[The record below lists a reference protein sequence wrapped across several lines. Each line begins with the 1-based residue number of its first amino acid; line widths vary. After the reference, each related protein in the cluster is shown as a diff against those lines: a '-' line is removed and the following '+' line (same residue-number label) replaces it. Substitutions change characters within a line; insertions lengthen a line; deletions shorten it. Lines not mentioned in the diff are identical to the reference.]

1 MHTSR
6 LFPRSHAALLT
17 CFLLCSFLPVLAQSP
32 KMTVRYDTHRDLSA
46 PLSEMIKTAP
56 PPSLVK
62 HEAEPLRRIPL
73 PAGMTQLEEDPVRQ
87 HVTGPLTPVV
97 GTSFEGLGNGQY
109 GFSVNSAP
117 PDTNGTVGATQYV
130 QWVNSSFAIFN
141 KSTGALIA
149 GPTAGNTLWSGFG
162 GGCQTNNDGDP
173 VVLYD
178 KAAQRWVFS
187 QFSVSTTPYLQCV
200 AVSTT
205 SDATGTYNRYSF
217 QYSGFDDYPKMA
229 VWSDAY
235 YETFNIFAGGTTFSG
250 ADACA
255 YNRTA
260 MLAGSAA
267 TQVCFQQSTAVG
279 GLLPSD
285 IDGSTAPPAGSPN
298 YLVYYGTNSLNLYKF
313 HVDFATPA
321 NSTFTGPTVIPVAA
335 FSALCSGGTC
345 VPQPGTSQQLD
356 SLADRLM
363 YRLAYR
369 NFGSHESLVV
379 NHSVTAGSG
388 GGIRWYEIQN
398 PSGTPTVAQQGT
410 FAPDSSYRW
419 MGSIA
424 MDQSGDIAVGYSVSS
439 SSVNPSVRYAGRVPT
454 DPAGTLESEVNVV
467 SGTGSQSGSSLSR
480 WGDYSAMQVDPVDDC
495 TFWYTQE
502 YMKTTGAF
510 NWNTRIANFKF
521 PTCGGTATPDFSVAA
536 SPASVTVTQGSNG
549 TSTITVTSLAGFNA
563 ATTLSASGLPSGV
576 TAAFSTNPVT
586 PPANGTATST
596 LTLTA
601 SGTATTGAATVTI
614 TGTSGSTTHTTT
626 IALTVNASAAAN
638 FTIGASPA
646 SLTVAQG
653 GTGNSTVTITSQNSF
668 NSATTLS
675 ATGLP
680 TGVTAAFSTNPV
692 TPPANG
698 SATSTLTFTASA
710 SATVGTATV
719 TVTGVSGALT
729 HSTTIALTVNSS
741 VALNTA
747 SYNSTVKA
755 PACASVGSGC
765 DSGPSLLLGRDT
777 LSGGNE
783 PNQPNTI
790 NNSCAD
796 GTSGTF
802 HSDES
807 NDRLVIQTTDGSA
820 LAPGKTVKVS
830 ATVWAYSGFTSD
842 HLDLYY
848 AANASS
854 PTWVLIATITPP
866 AAGAQTLSANY
877 TLPSGGASQ
886 AVRANFR
893 YTGSA
898 SSCSTGAYDDHD
910 DLVFAVGGGTPGFTV
925 AAAPSAV
932 SVTQGSTAN
941 STITVASQNSFNSAT
956 TLSVSGLP
964 TGVTAAFS
972 TNPVTPPA
980 NGTATSTLTFT
991 ASGTAT
997 TGPATV
1003 TVTGTS
1009 GSLVQT
1015 ATITLTVTTAGGAQ
1029 TAVYDSTLKAPKCAT
1044 VGSSCDSGASLLL
1057 GKDNMS
1063 GGAEPNQP
1071 NTINSSCADGT
1082 SGTFHSDE
1090 SNDRLVVTSSGGALT
1105 HGTTVTVTATV
1116 WAWNTGSADALD
1128 LYYAA
1133 NANSPTWVLIG
1144 TIVPSAGGA
1153 QSISRTYTLPTGSLQ
1168 AVRANFRYQG
1178 SASSCSTG
1186 AYDDHDDLVFA
1197 VN

>member
-1 MHTSR
+1 MTTQKPFSPRHVAVVACFV
-6 LFPRSHAALLT
+6 LFSSIAG
-17 CFLLCSFLPVLAQSP
+17 LAQSR
-32 KMTVRYDTHRDLSA
+32 MTVRRDVHRDVSA
-46 PLSEMIKTAP
+46 PLREMILHAP
-56 PPSLVK
+56 PPSLQK
-62 HEAEPLRRIPL
+62 HEAQPVRRIPL
-73 PAGMTQLEEDPVRQ
+73 PPGLTQQEDSVQQRTVVPF
-87 HVTGPLTPVV
+87 TPVV
-97 GTSFEGLGNGQY
+97 GTSFEGLGAGQY
-109 GFSVNSAP
+109 GFTVNSAP

-141 KSTGALIA
+141 KSSGALIA

-187 QFSVSTTPYLQCV
+187 QFSVTTTPYLQCI

-217 QYSGFDDYPKMA
+217 QYGNFDDYPKMG
-229 VWSDAY
+229 VWSDGY
-235 YETFNIFAGGTTFSG
+235 YETFNMFNGNTFVG

-267 TQVCFQQSTAVG
+267 TQVCFQQGSSVG

-285 IDGSTAPPAGSPN
+285 IDGTTAPPAGSPN
-298 YLVYYGTNSLNLYKF
+298 YMVYFGTNNLNLFKF
-313 HVDFATPA
+313 HVDFNTPS

-335 FSALCSGGTC
+335 FSPLCGGGTC
-345 VPQPGTSQQLD
+345 VPQSGTTQQLD

-369 NFGSHESLVV
+369 NFGTHESLVV
-379 NHSVTAGSG
+379 NHSVTAGSSG
-388 GGIRWYEIQN
+388 GVRWYEIQN
-398 PSGTPTVAQQGT
+398 PSGTPTVAQQST
-410 FAPDSSYRW
+410 FAPDSNYRW

-424 MDQSGDIAVGYSVSS
+424 MDQAGDMAVGYSVASS
-439 SSVNPSVRYAGRVPT
+439 SLNPTIRYTGRVPT
-454 DPAGTLESEVNVV
+454 DPSGTMEAEVNVV
-467 SGTGSQSGSSLSR
+467 SGTGSQTTGLSR

-502 YMKTTGAF
+502 YIKTNGTF

-521 PTCGGTATPDFSVAA
+521 PSCGSTSPDFTIGA
-536 SPASVTVTQGSNG
+536 SPSSLTIAQGSSG
-549 TSTITVTSLAGFNA
+549 TSTITITSLNGFNA

-601 SGTATTGAATVTI
+601 SGTATTGNATVTI
-614 TGTSGSTTHTTT
+614 TGTSG
-626 IALTVNASAAAN
+626 
-638 FTIGASPA
+638 
-646 SLTVAQG
+646 
-653 GTGNSTVTITSQNSF
+653 
-668 NSATTLS
+668 
-675 ATGLP
+675 
-680 TGVTAAFSTNPV
+680 
-692 TPPANG
+692 
-698 SATSTLTFTASA
+698 
-710 SATVGTATV
+710 
-719 TVTGVSGALT
+719 ALT
-729 HSTTIALTVNSS
+729 HSTTVALTVPSS
-741 VALNTA
+741 GGGGLQTA
-747 SYNSTVKA
+747 TYSSTFKA
-755 PACASVGSGC
+755 PSCGSVGSGC

-777 LSGGNE
+777 LAGGSE

-790 NNSCAD
+790 NSSCAD

-807 NDRLVIQTTDGSA
+807 NDRLVIQTTDGSN

-854 PTWVLIATITPP
+854 PSWVLIGTITPP

-877 TLPSGGASQ
+877 TLPSGNSQ
-886 AVRANFR
+886 AVRAQFR
-893 YTGSA
+893 YTGTA

-910 DLVFAVGGGTPGFTV
+910 DLVFAVGAGTPGFTV
-925 AAAPSAV
+925 AASPSAV
-932 SVTQGSTAN
+932 SVTQGSNAS
-941 STITVASQNSFNSAT
+941 STITVTSVNGFNSAT
-956 TLSVSGLP
+956 TLSLSALP
-964 TGVTAAFS
+964 SGVTAAFS

-980 NGTATSTLTFT
+980 NGSATSTLTFT
-991 ASGTAT
+991 ASATAT
-997 TGPATV
+997 TGTTNV

-1015 ATITLTVTTAGGAQ
+1015 TTIALTVTTTGGGAQ
-1029 TAVYDSTLKAPKCAT
+1029 TAVYDATLKAPKCAT
-1044 VGSSCDSGASLLL
+1044 VGSSCDSGPSLLL
-1057 GKDNMS
+1057 GKDTMS

-1071 NTINSSCADGT
+1071 NSINNSCADGT

-1090 SNDRLVVTSSGGALT
+1090 SNDRLKVASASGPLT

-1116 WAWNTGSADALD
+1116 WAWNTGSSDSLD

-1153 QSISRTYTLPTGSLQ
+1153 QTISRTYTLPTGTLQ
-1168 AVRANFRYQG
+1168 AVRANFRYLG